1 LVDGVG
7 EGPRIVRKG
16 HGYAPPGMGLQQF
29 EQRLE
34 RLVEGVFAKAF
45 RSGVQPVELGRRL
58 AREMDL
64 HRTVGVR
71 GIIAPNH
78 FRLAL
83 SPSDH
88 ERFASFSES
97 LTRELADAVREH
109 ARDETYGFVGPVEI
123 TIEEDSS
130 LGAGEFLVASELVEA
145 PGGARVAALAMDDGH
160 RVVVADQPVR
170 IGRQSDCEIVLTD
183 PNVSRHHA
191 EVKRD
196 ADEFVVADLGSTN
209 GTKVNGQGI
218 KKARPLSDGDEITV
232 GTTRLRF
239 EAS

>member
-1 LVDGVG
+1 
-7 EGPRIVRKG
+7 
-16 HGYAPPGMGLQQF
+16 MGLQQF

-58 AREMDL
+58 ARDMDL
-64 HRTVGVR
+64 HRTQGVR
-71 GIIAPNH
+71 GLIAPNH
-78 FRLAL
+78 FRVAL

-88 ERFASFSES
+88 ERFASFAES

-109 ARDETYGFVGPVEI
+109 ARDEGYAFVGPVEI
-123 TIEEDSS
+123 AIEEDQS
-130 LGAGEFLVASELVEA
+130 LTPGQFLVASELVEA

-160 RVVVADQPVR
+160 RVVVAEAPVT
-170 IGRQSDCEIVLTD
+170 IGRASECEIAVQD
-183 PNVSRHHA
+183 PNVSRRHA
-191 EVKRD
+191 EVRREG
-196 ADEFVVADLGSTN
+196 DEFVVVDLGSTN
-209 GTKVNGQGI
+209 GTKVNGAGV
-218 KKARPLSDGDEITV
+218 KRPKRLTDGDEIMV

>member
-1 LVDGVG
+1 
-7 EGPRIVRKG
+7 
-16 HGYAPPGMGLQQF
+16 MGLQQF

-34 RLVEGVFAKAF
+34 RLVEGAFAKAF

-71 GIIAPNH
+71 GLIAPNH
-78 FRLAL
+78 FRVAL

-97 LTRELADAVREH
+97 LTRELGDAVREH
-109 ARDETYGFVGPVEI
+109 GRDENYSFVGPVEV
-123 TIEEDSS
+123 TIEEDTS

-145 PGGARVAALAMDDGH
+145 PGGARIAALAMDDGH

-196 ADEFVVADLGSTN
+196 ADQFVVADLGSTN
-209 GTKVNGQGI
+209 GTKVNGQGV

>member
-1 LVDGVG
+1 MLPV
-7 EGPRIVRKG
+7 
-16 HGYAPPGMGLQQF
+16 GMGLQQF

-64 HRTVGVR
+64 HRTIGVR
-71 GIIAPNH
+71 GPIAPNH
-78 FRLAL
+78 FRVLL

-88 ERFASFSES
+88 ERFSSFSES
-97 LTRELADAVREH
+97 LVRELSDAVREH
-109 ARDETYGFVGPVEI
+109 ARDEGYGLVGPVEI
-123 TIEEDSS
+123 AIEEDPG

-145 PGGARVAALAMDDGH
+145 PGGARVAALALEDGH
-160 RVVVADQPVR
+160 RVPVTDQRVV
-170 IGRQSDCEIVLTD
+170 IGRMSECEIVLSD
-183 PNVSRHHA
+183 PNVSRRHA
-191 EVKRD
+191 EVRRD
-196 ADEFVVADLGSTN
+196 TDEFVVVDLGSTN
-209 GTKVNGQGI
+209 GTKVNGRGI
-218 KKARPLSDGDEITV
+218 KKAQQLSDGDEITV